1 MTYSTDRPLHAVR
14 SKPASLLIVDDD
26 DAICEVLSTYLR
38 PHGYLLRTA
47 RDGASALAALAS
59 ESFDVAI
66 IDLRLPDIGGLD
78 IQRAIRDRGLE
89 TEVIIIT
96 GHASLDSALEA
107 IKAGAFDYI
116 IKPFNLKEIE
126 VSVRNA
132 VDRLNLVIQNRALS
146 DQVRVLT
153 ARLERVGEPVPPPK
167 ILFEDFPSPPVSS
180 PSEPSVVGLAAYS
193 EVAERKAR
201 PKQ

>member
-1 MTYSTDRPLHAVR
+1 MHAVR
-14 SKPASLLIVDDD
+14 SKPVSLLIVDDD
-26 DAICEVLSTYLR
+26 DAICEVLCTYLR
-38 PHGYLLRTA
+38 PHGYRLKTA
-47 RDGASALAALAS
+47 HDGASALAALAS

-66 IDLRLPDIGGLD
+66 LDLRLPDIGGLD
-78 IQRAIRDRGLE
+78 IQRSIRDKGLE

-132 VDRLNLVIQNRALS
+132 VDRLYLVTQNRALS
-146 DQVRVLT
+146 DQVRILT
-153 ARLERVGEPVPPPK
+153 ARLERIGEPVPPPK
-167 ILFEDFPSPPVSS
+167 ILFEDFPSPSMSP
-180 PSEPSVVGLAAYS
+180 PSEPSVVGLAVYS
-193 EVAERKAR
+193 EVAERKVR
-201 PKQ
+201 LKQ